1 MLRRA
6 WRATFG
12 PETWRRLLYATIS
25 ALLAVPGGVYAL
37 FVLGEAFSVIGVLL
51 LAAGLRGARAWGRL
65 HRALIA
71 RLLDT
76 RIPEPPPRS
85 WPTGVFDWVRSSLT
99 DTTAWRAL
107 LFLGL
112 KLPLGMVQL
121 GIVLGVWATGAF
133 SLLYPLWWW
142 MAPGGALT
150 GFDTWP
156 RALAL
161 AAGGAALLAAAP
173 WVTRGL
179 VGVDAA
185 LARALL
191 GPTEKSLLREG
202 RAAAVDQSAA
212 RLRRIERDLHDG
224 AQAQLVALAMQL
236 GLAREELRDG
246 EVTAALALV
255 DTAHA
260 RAKQAIVDLRD
271 LARGIHP
278 PVLDGGLPAAFQS
291 LRTRSVIPVDVI
303 VELPERPS
311 PAVEA
316 IVYFTAAELLT
327 NAGKHSGAQ
336 RVTLGV
342 APAGPGWLRLTV
354 TDDGVGG
361 ARPHPDGTGG
371 LTGLGE
377 RLKAVGGRLD
387 LASPLAGP
395 TVVTVELPL
404 RA

>member
-1 MLRRA
+1 
-6 WRATFG
+6 
-12 PETWRRLLYATIS
+12 
-25 ALLAVPGGVYAL
+25 
-37 FVLGEAFSVIGVLL
+37 
-51 LAAGLRGARAWGRL
+51 
-65 HRALIA
+65 
-71 RLLDT
+71 
-76 RIPEPPPRS
+76 
-85 WPTGVFDWVRSSLT
+85 
-99 DTTAWRAL
+99 
-107 LFLGL
+107 
-112 KLPLGMVQL
+112 
-121 GIVLGVWATGAF
+121 
-133 SLLYPLWWW
+133 
-142 MAPGGALT
+142 
-150 GFDTWP
+150 
-156 RALAL
+156 
-161 AAGGAALLAAAP
+161 
-173 WVTRGL
+173 
-179 VGVDAA
+179 VDAS

-191 GPTEKSLLREG
+191 GPTQNSVLRQG

-246 EVTAALALV
+246 EVAAALALV

-278 PVLDGGLPAAFQS
+278 PVLDGGLAVAFQS
-291 LRTRSVIPVDVI
+291 LRTRSVIPVDVV

-336 RVTLGV
+336 RVTLAV
-342 APAGPGWLRLTV
+342 APAGPGSLRLTV

-361 ARPHPDGTGG
+361 ARPHPDGGGG

-377 RLKAVGGRLD
+377 RIKAVGGHLD
-387 LASPLAGP
+387 LTSPLAGP
-395 TVVTVELPL
+395 TVVNVELPL